1 MLNIK
6 KRIILSFVINILMVL
21 IFISAIAN
29 EIVDIYNNPNSV
41 YQNVW
46 GLFRYFTIDGNFLSF
61 IFNIIIGFKQYQS
74 LRLYNP
80 RYIEEKIVTHFLY
93 MISLISSCNE
103 IVIFTVVMV
112 VFLPMANEEYTIGLI
127 GTYKASSVHITIPV
141 LLIFRFL
148 FLDKRKR
155 DLKIYEKIMGGAPM
169 CIYGTIMFILC
180 GAKVFKS
187 FDKKEGDGKIPY
199 PFFDVYH
206 QAWYFCFLSLF
217 LYLYLVL
224 VLAYYL
230 IF

>member
-6 KRIILSFVINILMVL
+6 KRMILSFVINILMVL

-103 IVIFTVVMV
+103 IVIFTAALQKYADLVINSIDPNRVISYR
-112 VFLPMANEEYTIGLI
+112 LYRQHTISI
-127 GTYKASSVHITIPV
+127 GNSNVKDLAK
-141 LLIFRFL
+141 LG
-148 FLDKRKR
+148 R
-155 DLKIYEKIMGGAPM
+155 DLRRVIIVDN
-169 CIYGTIMFILC
+169 CLIC
-180 GAKVFKS
+180 
-187 FDKKEGDGKIPY
+187 
-199 PFFDVYH
+199 
-206 QAWYFCFLSLF
+206 CFLK
-217 LYLYLVL
+217 Y
-224 VLAYYL
+224 
-230 IF
+230 